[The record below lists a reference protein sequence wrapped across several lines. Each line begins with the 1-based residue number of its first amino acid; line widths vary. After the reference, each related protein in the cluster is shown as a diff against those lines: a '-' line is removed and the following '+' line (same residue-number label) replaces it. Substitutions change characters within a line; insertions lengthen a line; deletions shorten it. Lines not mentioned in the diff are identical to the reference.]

1 MELYKKK
8 LGRTEDWGIKMQKK
22 AADTIS
28 NIFSCDPDFY
38 Y

>member
-8 LGRTEDWGIKMQKK
+8 LGRTEDWGIKMQK